1 MSANTLTGFKD
12 VYTCHFCDLTEYG
25 IAKPPTVI
33 TIEDKIAIVQSIT
46 LHHALLKSKAEI
58 DQFIDGLS
66 CLGTKSSITK
76 YPQLVRKFFTILG
89 IQVLTAGMKMFNR
102 VNFYYC

>member
-1 MSANTLTGFKD
+1 MSANTLNGFKD
-12 VYTCHFCDLTEYG
+12 IYTCHFCDLTEYG

-46 LHHALLKSKAEI
+46 LHYALLKSKAEKI
-58 DQFIDGLS
+58 NQFIDGLS

-89 IQVLTAGMKMFNR
+89 IQVLTAGMKIFNC
-102 VNFYYC
+102 VNF

>member
-1 MSANTLTGFKD
+1 MINTLVKD

-46 LHHALLKSKAEI
+46 LYHALLKSKAVK
-58 DQFIDGLS
+58 LTS
-66 CLGTKSSITK
+66 L
-76 YPQLVRKFFTILG
+76 YMVYLALVRR
-89 IQVLTAGMKMFNR
+89 VL
-102 VNFYYC
+102 